1 MAKHVD
7 LPLSCEV
14 KGRQWRLY
22 TFDFTTPDGIF
33 SSYFY
38 AISDEH
44 AAALLLDMKQTAEL
58 KGQMIEAGL

>member
-1 MAKHVD
+1 MFKYVD
-7 LPLSCEV
+7 LPLVCGV
-14 KGRQWRLY
+14 NGRQWRLY
-22 TFDFTTPDGIF
+22 TFDFTTPDGTF

-58 KGQMIEAGL
+58 KGSMVGVVK